1 MKATVLNGRD
11 AAGTTTGAA
20 SPSIALDN
28 AQLLTA
34 YRVMLLSRKLD
45 DKEIQLKNQSQ
56 IFFQISGAGHEAIG
70 VAAGFALK
78 AGLNVPVY
86 ASNFTSLMIR
96 EKLKEYGLDTQVD
109 LRTFKMGERF
119 GTQWIVE
126 EGLQAGDRVVV
137 EGVQKA
143 SSGSVVNP
151 KPYTGK

>member
-56 IFFQISGAGHEAIG
+56 IFFQISGAGHEA
-70 VAAGFALK
+70 L
-78 AGLNVPVY
+78 PP
-86 ASNFTSLMIR
+86 ASR
-96 EKLKEYGLDTQVD
+96 
-109 LRTFKMGERF
+109 
-119 GTQWIVE
+119 
-126 EGLQAGDRVVV
+126 
-137 EGVQKA
+137 
-143 SSGSVVNP
+143 
-151 KPYTGK
+151 